1 MLMENINLSLSY
13 KDKLIFYKVIK
24 GGGGKA
30 VTGGHW
36 KELTCNINNR

>member
-24 GGGGKA
+24 GGGGVKQLLGG
-30 VTGGHW
+30 TGR
-36 KELTCNINNR
+36 N